1 MFGTALTTLILG
13 AIAGLGAW
21 WAADQNRWGWSTVLG
36 VITLI
41 FAVTAITTAF
51 AGAVALVFR
60 LLPILLFILVGWLG
74 IKQLQKK

>member
-41 FAVTAITTAF
+41 FAVTAIW
-51 AGAVALVFR
+51 LVFLR
-60 LLPILLFILVGWLG
+60 N
-74 IKQLQKK
+74 